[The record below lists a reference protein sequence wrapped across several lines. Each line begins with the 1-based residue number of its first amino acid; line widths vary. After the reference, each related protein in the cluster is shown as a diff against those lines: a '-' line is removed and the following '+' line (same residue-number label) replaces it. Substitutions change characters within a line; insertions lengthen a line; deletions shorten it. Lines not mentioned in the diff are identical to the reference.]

1 MNLKRTVFIF
11 SNHFCEYIFYI
22 SFILTCIFK
31 YFYMIYIGINKMLLV
46 VNTCR
51 FIILLVLNFKELKQK
66 RIQNKNKKQIQ
77 VGFHRWLVYFK
88 FIQIISYSGQYLFLV
103 INC

>member
-1 MNLKRTVFIF
+1 
-11 SNHFCEYIFYI
+11 
-22 SFILTCIFK
+22 
-31 YFYMIYIGINKMLLV
+31 MIYIGINKMLLV

-88 FIQIISYSGQYLFLV
+88 FHSNYFLFWSV
-103 INC
+103 SFFW

>member
-1 MNLKRTVFIF
+1 M
-11 SNHFCEYIFYI
+11 
-22 SFILTCIFK
+22 
-31 YFYMIYIGINKMLLV
+31 
-46 VNTCR
+46 
-51 FIILLVLNFKELKQK
+51 LVLNFKELKQK

-77 VGFHRWLVYFK
+77 VGFYRWLVYFK

>member
-1 MNLKRTVFIF
+1 
-11 SNHFCEYIFYI
+11 
-22 SFILTCIFK
+22 
-31 YFYMIYIGINKMLLV
+31 MIYIGINKMLLV

-51 FIILLVLNFKELKQK
+51 FISSVSLILNFKELKQK

-88 FIQIISYSGQYLFLV
+88 FIQIISYSGQYLFFLV

>member
-1 MNLKRTVFIF
+1 
-11 SNHFCEYIFYI
+11 
-22 SFILTCIFK
+22 
-31 YFYMIYIGINKMLLV
+31 MIYIGINKMLLV

-51 FIILLVLNFKELKQK
+51 FISSVSFKFKELKQK

-88 FIQIISYSGQYLFLV
+88 FHSNYFLFWSV
-103 INC
+103 SFFW

>member
-1 MNLKRTVFIF
+1 
-11 SNHFCEYIFYI
+11 
-22 SFILTCIFK
+22 
-31 YFYMIYIGINKMLLV
+31 MIYIGINKMLLV

-51 FIILLVLNFKELKQK
+51 FISSVSLILNFKELKQK

-88 FIQIISYSGQYLFLV
+88 FIQNISYSGQYLFLV

>member
-46 VNTCR
+46 VNICR
-51 FIILLVLNFKELKQK
+51 FISSVS
-66 RIQNKNKKQIQ
+66 
-77 VGFHRWLVYFK
+77 FK
-88 FIQIISYSGQYLFLV
+88 F
-103 INC
+103 

>member
-1 MNLKRTVFIF
+1 
-11 SNHFCEYIFYI
+11 
-22 SFILTCIFK
+22 
-31 YFYMIYIGINKMLLV
+31 MIYIGINKMLLV

-88 FIQIISYSGQYLFLV
+88 FIQIISYSGQYLFLA

>member
-1 MNLKRTVFIF
+1 
-11 SNHFCEYIFYI
+11 
-22 SFILTCIFK
+22 
-31 YFYMIYIGINKMLLV
+31 MIYIGINKMLLV

-51 FIILLVLNFKELKQK
+51 FISSVSLILNFKELKQK